1 MRPLSDLPLDRKSFR
16 KIWRDGVVG
25 KPVGRGSALK
35 VSCKAIGESSIGIS
49 TEQGYVIITNTGEI
63 ESFFKNGEP
72 EYYHPWKLIKVMLD
86 CGYAPKNYI

>member
-1 MRPLSDLPLDRKSFR
+1 MEGRCCGETSRKRVLF
-16 KIWRDGVVG
+16 
-25 KPVGRGSALK
+25 K

-49 TEQGYVIITNTGEI
+49 TEQGYVMITNTGEI